1 MEDKFLASMMRSTEV
16 SLGEK
21 FKLYKTH
28 NDKLDPYGAKT
39 PSETQL
45 ALIEELKKYDFSKH
59 GSAKEIIAFVKELCD
74 CSHKLQNEVLTVALP
89 FMDFNKLT
97 LKEVIE
103 EIRNWG
109 YTFMN
114 SVKEYILQKYDW
126 TKHKKETLIKAA
138 KETQFNETFWKH
150 LINSKVL
157 SEDDLDVLMF
167 GQKVTTPKVT
177 THSTNLGG
185 LTFFSKNYSP
195 YRLSKNYV
203 YHLEKAIY
211 ESTVSNDYKRKMLL
225 WEDNQDTIATAICS
239 MFSSK
244 LYTHGL
250 GNKVSEDE
258 ILDLTLRYGH
268 CKPDSSGSCANCESV
283 YEMAMSCLEK
293 PANLLKV
300 ARLMKTARGW
310 EKIIRELELSKQDPS
325 KVLRVAKVS
334 GYPKIW
340 EIYFYI
346 AKNQPIVTHEELMRI
361 GEKFKDLALWSL
373 LLKHVDYSK
382 ISIDWVFKF
391 TKVCAL
397 EVVPHMQQVC
407 NRKYNSSEACHC
419 MEAVSSRFDW
429 KSVSYEKRIEALH
442 LHWITYWQNP
452 IIDSLEKIEVKDF
465 LSLSKKFRG
474 EESKKLQSKVLTEA

>member
-16 SLGEK
+16 SLSEK

-74 CSHKLQNEVLTVALP
+74 CTYKLQKDVLDVALP

-114 SVKEYILQKYDW
+114 LVKEYILQKYDW

-138 KETQFNETFWKH
+138 KEANFNEGYWKH
-150 LINSKVL
+150 LINIKVL
-157 SEDDLDVLMF
+157 SEDDLDNLLF
-167 GQKVTTPKVT
+167 GQKVTEPKITVDPSGGIFLPRERRTP
-177 THSTNLGG
+177 SIL
-185 LTFFSKNYSP
+185 YD
-195 YRLSKNYV
+195 NYV
-203 YHLEKAIY
+203 YHLKRAIY
-211 ESTVSNDYKRKMLL
+211 ESQVSIAYKKKLLL
-225 WEDNQDTIATAICS
+225 WEENRDTIGEAVKNIFYKDGKELTENDILELSLKYGTCTAS
-239 MFSSK
+239 GHQGNVYQWA
-244 LYTHGL
+244 LYRL
-250 GNKVSEDE
+250 K
-258 ILDLTLRYGH
+258 
-268 CKPDSSGSCANCESV
+268 
-283 YEMAMSCLEK
+283 K
-293 PANLLKV
+293 PANKVKIARLLK
-300 ARLMKTARGW
+300 TNDGW
-310 EKIIRELELSKQDPS
+310 EIIIEKMELWKQDAK
-325 KVLRVAKVS
+325 KVLRIAKIS

-340 EIYFYI
+340 EIYFSK
-346 AKNQPIVTHEELMRI
+346 AKSEPIVTHEELMRI
-361 GEKFKDLALWSL
+361 GEKSKNLALWAV
-373 LLKHVDYSK
+373 LLKHTDYSK

-391 TKVCAL
+391 TKICAL
-397 EVVPHMQQVC
+397 EVVPHMQQIC
-407 NRKYNSSEACHC
+407 NKKYNSSEACHC

-465 LSLSKKFRG
+465 LSLSQKFRG
-474 EESKKLQSKVLTEA
+474 EESKKLQSKVLSEV

>member
-28 NDKLDPYGAKT
+28 NDKLDPYGSKT

-59 GSAKEIIAFVKELCD
+59 GSAKETIAFVKELCD
-74 CSHKLQNEVLTVALP
+74 CTYKLQKEVLDVALP

-114 SVKEYILQKYDW
+114 LVKEYILKKYDW

-138 KETQFNETFWKH
+138 METHSNEAFWKH
-150 LINSKVL
+150 LINSKIL
-157 SEDDLDVLMF
+157 SEDDLDIILF
-167 GQKVTTPKVT
+167 GQKVTVPNVT
-177 THSTNLGG
+177 ASSIELSG
-185 LTFFSKNYSP
+185 LIIPMKERSP
-195 YRLSKNYV
+195 RKMWSISV
-203 YHLEKAIY
+203 YNLEKAIY
-211 ESTVSNDYKRKMLL
+211 ESTVSNDYKRKLLL
-225 WEDNQDTIATAICS
+225 WEDNQNTIATAICS
-239 MFSSK
+239 MFSSR

-250 GNKVSEDE
+250 GNKVSEKE
-258 ILDLTLRYGH
+258 IMEIALRYGR
-268 CKPDSSGSCANCESV
+268 CKPDSSGSCANCENV
-283 YEMAMSCLEK
+283 YDMAMSCLKK
-293 PANLLKV
+293 PANLLKI

-310 EKIIRELELSKQDPS
+310 EKIIRELELSKQDPK
-325 KVLRVAKVS
+325 KVLRIAKIS

-340 EIYFYI
+340 EIYFYA
-346 AKNQPIVTHEELMRI
+346 AKNQPIATHEELMRI
-361 GEKFKDLALWSL
+361 GEKSKDLTLWAL
-373 LLKHVDYSK
+373 LLKHTDYSK

-391 TKVCAL
+391 TKICAL
-397 EVVPHMQQVC
+397 EVVPHMQQIC
-407 NRKYNSSEACHC
+407 NKKYKSSEACHC

-429 KSVSYEKRIEALH
+429 KSVSYEKRIEALN
-442 LHWITYWQNP
+442 LHWISYWQNP

-465 LSLSKKFRG
+465 LSLSQKFRG
-474 EESKKLQSKVLTEA
+474 EESKKLQSKVLSEV